1 MGQPMTQPATGNGEQ
16 LGCLFCRRTDGG
28 FKSREH
34 IFPES
39 LGNHTKV
46 LPPGVVCD
54 RCNHEVCSRLDA
66 ALCDFA
72 PVSFMRTMHAIPSK
86 RGKLPSFQF
95 DNGSFAATGPGE
107 LALQLDS
114 EKWRSRD
121 VRRPDGR
128 TEWSFTAQRNE
139 GTPKRLS
146 LVHRALVKMAAECA
160 WLDEGDDLLLS
171 EVFDRERDIVMR
183 GRHHGYLIIP
193 KKGLPA
199 ADISLEYLRPNRA
212 SDGVAFMSIHTRFWG
227 VSIATDTLNLKPIM
241 ALPPEYGL
249 FEF

>member
-1 MGQPMTQPATGNGEQ
+1 MGCPMTLPAAGNGER
-16 LGCLFCRRTDGG
+16 LGCLFCRRTDGA
-28 FKSREH
+28 FKSKEH
-34 IFPES
+34 IFAEG

-54 RCNHEVCSRLDA
+54 RCNHEVCAPLDA
-66 ALCDFA
+66 ALCDFGPIA
-72 PVSFMRTMHAIPSK
+72 FMRTFHGIPSK

-107 LALQLDS
+107 LALQLDHA
-114 EKWRSRD
+114 KWRSRD
-121 VRRPDGR
+121 VVRPDGR

-146 LVHRALVKMAAECA
+146 LVHRALVKMVVECA

-171 EVFDRERDIVMR
+171 DVFDRERDIVMR
-183 GRHHGYLIIP
+183 GGHRGYLVIP
-193 KKGLPA
+193 KEGLPA
-199 ADISLEYLRPNRA
+199 PDISLEYMRRNRT
-212 SDGVAFMSIHTRFWG
+212 SDGAALLFIETRFWG
-227 VSIATDTLNLKPIM
+227 ISIATDTLFPRPMNEV
-241 ALPPEYGL
+241 PPEYCL